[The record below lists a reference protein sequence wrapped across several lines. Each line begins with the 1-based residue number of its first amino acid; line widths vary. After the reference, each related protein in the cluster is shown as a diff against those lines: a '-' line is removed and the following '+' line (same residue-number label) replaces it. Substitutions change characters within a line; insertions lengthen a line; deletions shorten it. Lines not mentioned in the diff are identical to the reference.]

1 MKSFLLAA
9 AATLTLGV
17 GVAAAQGAPQSMVN
31 PPLGAP
37 WTAQKLAAERATH
50 QIPMAADQTAPKAE
64 RSAQSTTL
72 NARGS

>member
-17 GVAAAQGAPQSMVN
+17 GVAAAQGAPQGLVN
-31 PPLGAP
+31 PPLGAT
-37 WTAQKLAAERATH
+37 WTAQKLASERAAQQNVVASQAT
-50 QIPMAADQTAPKAE
+50 PKAE